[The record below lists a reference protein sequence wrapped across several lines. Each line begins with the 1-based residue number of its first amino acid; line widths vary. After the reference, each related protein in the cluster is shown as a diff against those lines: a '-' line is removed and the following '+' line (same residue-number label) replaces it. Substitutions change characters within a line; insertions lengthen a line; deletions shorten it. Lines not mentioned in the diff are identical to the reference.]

1 MFPADPAGTV
11 TVEVACLA
19 DAEEVTVGVTDL
31 ADAGMV
37 LPADPA
43 GAVTV
48 DVASPAD
55 AELVTTGV
63 TDGVDATPMID
74 RDSYG
79 SHDDPVSS
87 DMWCEGRF

>member
-1 MFPADPAGTV
+1 MAGLADAGILFPADPAGTV

-19 DAEEVTVGVTDL
+19 NAEEVTVGVTDL
-31 ADAGMV
+31 ADAGMA

-48 DVASPAD
+48 GVASLLD

-63 TDGVDATPMID
+63 TN
-74 RDSYG
+74 
-79 SHDDPVSS
+79 
-87 DMWCEGRF
+87 